1 MNQTIRHQERLHAM
15 AETFFDQPVREVTA
29 PGGPSRASL
38 RVHLDDGTA
47 IGSRRGDSRLT
58 RYEASILR
66 TLQPFCDDLPV
77 CYGMEGDVMF
87 QSDAGTRRLNQ
98 EAYHLGLTSRVE
110 LAEEAVAALFR
121 IQSAARQTDLH
132 DTLPR
137 LRSNPGWLQGF
148 VNDVDILAPLMDG
161 GVPAS
166 YPRADLPQY
175 LDQPGIQFTKW
186 DCRAGNAALDDEGRL
201 RWFDFRHAGLR
212 HGAED
217 FAWLIGDECWP
228 LDGETMLDIVED
240 GFDPDCGHEFDDYL
254 AYLAIYTTMHC
265 VQRLKL
271 ILEKVQF
278 QGWRARDGII
288 LNDEIGRHPDFAA
301 HLCGVGAFFAAQQP
315 TTAMLVPGFEAA
327 RRQFTANPA
336 G

>member
-1 MNQTIRHQERLHAM
+1 MNQTIRYHERLRAT
-15 AETFFDQPVREVTA
+15 AEVFFDQPVHEIAA
-29 PGGPSRASL
+29 PGEPSRSSL
-38 RVHLDDGTA
+38 RVHLEDGTA
-47 IGSRRGDSRLT
+47 IGSRRGDPRLA
-58 RYEASILR
+58 RFEASILR
-66 TLQPFCDDLPV
+66 RLQPVCDELPV
-77 CYGMEGDVMF
+77 CYGVEGDIVF
-87 QSDAGTRRLNQ
+87 QSDAGSGRLNQ
-98 EAYHLGLTSRVE
+98 EVYHLGITSRVE
-110 LAEEAVAALFR
+110 LAEEAVAAIFR

-137 LRSNPGWLQGF
+137 LRSHPDWLTGF
-148 VNDVDILAPLMDG
+148 VNDVDILAPLVEG

-186 DCRAGNAALDDEGRL
+186 NCRAGNAALDDEGRM
-201 RWFDFRHAGLR
+201 RWYDFRHAGLR

-217 FAWLIGDECWP
+217 FATLIGDECWP

-240 GFDPDCGHEFDDYL
+240 GFDPDCGHEFDDYI
-254 AYLAIYTTMHC
+254 AYLSIYTTLHC

-271 ILEKVQF
+271 ILRQVQCR
-278 QGWRARDGII
+278 GWRARDAII

-315 TTAMLVPGFEAA
+315 TTAMLVPAFEAA
-327 RRQFTANPA
+327 RRRFVTVQAD
-336 G
+336 